1 MLNSKEPDPFLNVN
15 QNVINYKGIY
25 YDDEPEQ
32 KFFEGGAHFSH
43 FNLCYKL
50 EEIILTLSP
59 ERRGNSIYDT
69 PNLSNCKFFN

>member
-1 MLNSKEPDPFLNVN
+1 MINGKEDDPLFNVN
-15 QNVINYKGIY
+15 QNVMNYKGIY
-25 YDDEPEQ
+25 YEEEPEQ

-43 FNLCYKL
+43 LNLCQKL

-69 PNLSNCKFFN
+69 PNLSNSK